1 MKNKR
6 KIINKYLSQFETMDT
21 GNVVSYYDAA
31 NSRMVFI
38 WYKKDDKYLQG
49 PPDFKFYSLKQMCAH
64 VIRLMK
70 IKVFW

>member
-6 KIINKYLSQFETMDT
+6 KIIKKYLSQFESIDT
-21 GNVVSYYDAA
+21 GSVVSYYDDA
-31 NSRMVFI
+31 NSKVIFI
-38 WYKKDDKYLQG
+38 WYKKDDRYLQG
-49 PPDFKFYSLKQMCAH
+49 LPDFKFYSLKQMHAL

>member
-6 KIINKYLSQFETMDT
+6 KIIKKYLSQFEALDT
-21 GNVVSYYDAA
+21 GNVVSYYNTDK
-31 NSRMVFI
+31 RTIEFI

-64 VIRLMK
+64 VIRLMDL
-70 IKVFW
+70 KVFW